1 MVREVGK
8 EQLSG
13 GEDGKMKGW
22 LRCGGLGQGRA
33 EDYWMQWCGVR
44 GLAMGHSILSL

>member
-1 MVREVGK
+1 MGK

-22 LRCGGLGQGRA
+22 LRCESLAQDRA
-33 EDYWMQWCGVR
+33 EDCWMQWCGVH